1 MKILEHLKPVKQ
13 NIDFNVLPDGV
24 FAIEQDGRIIEV
36 NDKLLKMYNASR
48 FDIIGKYFSDCVE
61 NGTAI
66 LNEVIR
72 TQKCVCAK
80 AKVKDDAYTLIL
92 EINTVKNDRTQRI
105 YVTVRDVTEKQK
117 EYKMMSDKYSM
128 AQGII
133 DEKNKFLLMASGGL
147 LSELVSI
154 SGFAKALLNGI
165 GGALSDKQDKYLN
178 LISSGARDLS
188 YDLEKL
194 FTVFKAESGAQ
205 DYNCKNFDLIALF
218 KSINR
223 VYEQEIKD
231 NKINFNFDYSRLTQ
245 RDCDLDPEIIEYIL
259 RCIMEIFIRFSNL
272 GKCSL
277 NVGHPPIDFL
287 KTREFSANISQDP
300 EQYILFEAK
309 ITDLVFAQ
317 DEIDNIFNT
326 YYKSSTKRPIGLKA
340 SLYLLKRYITDF
352 GGDIWIYSKENF
364 GTMITFVLPLK

>member
-13 NIDFNVLPDGV
+13 SNNFNVLPDGV
-24 FAIEQDGRIIEV
+24 FTVEQDGRIVDV

-48 FDIIGKYFSDCVE
+48 FDIVGKYFSDCVE
-61 NGTAI
+61 NGTNV

-72 TQKCVCAK
+72 TKRSACAK
-80 AKVKDDAYTLIL
+80 AIIKDDEYGIIL
-92 EINTVKNDRTQRI
+92 EINTVKNEETQKI

-128 AQGII
+128 AQSII

-147 LSELVSI
+147 LSDLVSI

-165 GGALSDKQDKYLN
+165 GGALSEKQDKYLN

-194 FTVFKAESGAQ
+194 FTVFKAESGVQ
-205 DYNCKNFDLIALF
+205 EYNRKNFDLIALF

-223 VYEQEIKD
+223 IYEQDIKD
-231 NKINFNFDYSRLTQ
+231 KKITFNFDYSRLTQ
-245 RDCDLDPEIIEYIL
+245 RDCDLDPEIVEYIL
-259 RCIMEIFIRFSNL
+259 RCIMEIFIRFTNL

-277 NVGHPPIDFL
+277 SIGHPPIDFL
-287 KTREFSANISQDP
+287 KTRDFSANVSQDP

-309 ITDLVFAQ
+309 ITDLVFSE
-317 DEIDNIFNT
+317 DEISNIFNT
-326 YYKSSTKRPIGLKA
+326 YYKGATKRPIGLKA
-340 SLYLLKRYITDF
+340 SMYLLKRYITDF
-352 GGDIWIYSKENF
+352 GGDIWVYSKESF